1 MRNIK
6 FKEFRQQYRHNGRL
20 KQSDAGCLG
29 HSASDEIRH
38 AIFRASSCFMVM
50 LDFLLQICQMKRL
63 KSFTSSKYGDVR
75 KNETVTLA
83 ELNNYVLN
91 SPPQSGGPNNT
102 SSSNFC
108 SQEISDAQEDPLHLR
123 DPTQE
128 FMSYKQRL
136 RSH

>member
-6 FKEFRQQYRHNGRL
+6 FKEFKQQYRHNGRL

-63 KSFTSSKYGDVR
+63 KSLFNAMTYL
-75 KNETVTLA
+75 TL
-83 ELNNYVLN
+83 LKV
-91 SPPQSGGPNNT
+91 Q
-102 SSSNFC
+102 NF
-108 SQEISDAQEDPLHLR
+108 QGLEALQ
-123 DPTQE
+123 
-128 FMSYKQRL
+128 
-136 RSH
+136 

>member
-1 MRNIK
+1 MP
-6 FKEFRQQYRHNGRL
+6 
-20 KQSDAGCLG
+20 SDTTTTTRKLIPHFITELGSCLFFCR
-29 HSASDEIRH
+29 RH
-38 AIFRASSCFMVM
+38 AVNGLRCFMVM